1 MLHGSLLWLL
11 YSTGVIY
18 MGTICS
24 FYKFFLRTLLQ
35 TRNITSIKQNLYESI
50 KMTIVDLTSLEISES
65 FLLLSLLLICFYSS
79 YMSST
84 I

>member
-11 YSTGVIY
+11 YSTGVVY

-24 FYKFFLRTLLQ
+24 FYKFFLRTLAYYKQEILL
-35 TRNITSIKQNLYESI
+35 KQNLYESI